1 MLGLHYTK
9 DKRNM
14 AIVAMTTSHI
24 ENYLNLSLRQI
35 TAMAAQLTK
44 KSSGLVSRLA
54 RVQERKVTQEE
65 VDALCIQFLED
76 KQSYIAELMRRA
88 LFLDDEKAKLFVHKI
103 FSQIG
108 EELLTDLVGTQIGI
122 QLPKSQSKQYFVPV
136 PRAVEEDE
144 DDDFEDIFEQDYY
157 GDLD

>member
-24 ENYLNLSLRQI
+24 QNYLNLSLRQI
-35 TAMAAQLTK
+35 SAMAAQLNK

-54 RVQERKVTQEE
+54 RVQERKFTQEE
-65 VDALCIQFLED
+65 VDAMCIQFLED

-88 LFLDDEKAKLFVHKI
+88 LFLNDESAKLFVHKI

-108 EELLTDLVGTQIGI
+108 EELLTDLSGTQIG
-122 QLPKSQSKQYFVPV
+122 LPQSSNSSDKKYLVPV

-144 DDDFEDIFEQDYY
+144 DEFDYADDFDMEDMY
-157 GDLD
+157 